1 MRSLKSPKTKEKS
14 KIEEIAEITE
24 TEKNEEEKLK
34 QTGELEKFNLLLS
47 FCKSSYIEEEKNRK
61 NLNTKTLYMLL
72 ICVLVIFLILVKLN
86 IMELNIGWNYLS
98 GAQIALR
105 IVFLF
110 FCISEIILC
119 FISIIKY
126 IRILSTK
133 KYLKLDVKEFTID
146 HFRDI
151 SYEQVL
157 KSIIN
162 TYKAVAKKNCSL
174 NEKFEKKYNTATIL
188 SLISI
193 FMLVGIYLFSFFV
206 R

>member
-110 FCISEIILC
+110 FCCLQLIILEI
-119 FISIIKY
+119 F
-126 IRILSTK
+126 
-133 KYLKLDVKEFTID
+133 
-146 HFRDI
+146 HM
-151 SYEQVL
+151 
-157 KSIIN
+157 N
-162 TYKAVAKKNCSL
+162 
-174 NEKFEKKYNTATIL
+174 KF
-188 SLISI
+188 
-193 FMLVGIYLFSFFV
+193 
-206 R
+206 

>member
-1 MRSLKSPKTKEKS
+1 MRNLKSPKTKEKS
-14 KIEEIAEITE
+14 EVEEI
-24 TEKNEEEKLK
+24 EKTDEQQKNDEFEKL
-34 QTGELEKFNLLLS
+34 NLLLN
-47 FCKSSYIEEEKNRK
+47 FCKGSYIEEEKCKK
-61 NLNTKTLYMLL
+61 NLDAKSLYMILISVLVVFLLL
-72 ICVLVIFLILVKLN
+72 IKLN
-86 IMELNIGWNYLS
+86 IMELNIGWNNLS
-98 GAQIALR
+98 GSKIALR
-105 IVFLF
+105 IIFLI
-110 FCISEIILC
+110 FCVAEIVVC

-133 KYLKLDVKEFTID
+133 KYLKLDVKEFIVD

-162 TYKAVAKKNCSL
+162 TYKAGARKNNSL
-174 NEKFEKKYNTATIL
+174 NEKYTRKYNTATIL

-193 FMLVGIYLFSFFV
+193 FMLVGIYMFSFFV

>member
-1 MRSLKSPKTKEKS
+1 MSIGALH
-14 KIEEIAEITE
+14 
-24 TEKNEEEKLK
+24 
-34 QTGELEKFNLLLS
+34 F
-47 FCKSSYIEEEKNRK
+47 
-61 NLNTKTLYMLL
+61 
-72 ICVLVIFLILVKLN
+72 ICIFLIFCVA
-86 IMELNIGWNYLS
+86 E
-98 GAQIALR
+98 
-105 IVFLF
+105 IVV
-110 FCISEIILC
+110 C

-133 KYLKLDVKEFTID
+133 KYLKLDVKEFIVD

-162 TYKAVAKKNCSL
+162 TYKAGARKNNSL
-174 NEKFEKKYNTATIL
+174 NEKYTRKYNTATIL

-193 FMLVGIYLFSFFV
+193 FMLVGIYMFSFFV